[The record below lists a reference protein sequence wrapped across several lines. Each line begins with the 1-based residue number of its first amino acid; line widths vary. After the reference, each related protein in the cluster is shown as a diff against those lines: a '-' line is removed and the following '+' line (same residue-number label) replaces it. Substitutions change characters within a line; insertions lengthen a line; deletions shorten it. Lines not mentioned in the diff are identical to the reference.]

1 MQTDMAVPSDKTLF
15 VDETLSAVP
24 EALGKLIDNSPSCI
38 YLVDVDLRFLHASE
52 GARAFY
58 GQESA
63 VIGKPLYEVLRT
75 VWPEPFARE
84 IVDRFRKT
92 LETGEHYLASRETA
106 WRKDVPTVVVR
117 DWRIDRVSLAD
128 GRYGAVCQFRDISH
142 ERKLESALRDT
153 EERLATQLTA
163 VFRLNEL
170 SKITIPVGKIET
182 LYEYMLDAATALM
195 HSDFASLQLLER
207 DDADNEV
214 ALRLLAHR
222 GFHAESALHWQQ
234 VYAGTWS
241 TCGVAFRI
249 RKRFAIPDIEQWD
262 AIKSTDD
269 YAAYRRSG
277 IRAVQTT
284 PLLSRTGRL
293 LGMLS
298 THWKE
303 PYSPS
308 DGELRAFD
316 ILARQVADFLEA
328 SRNE

>member
-1 MQTDMAVPSDKTLF
+1 MAVPSDKTVSLYA
-15 VDETLSAVP
+15 TLSATQ
-24 EALGKLIDNSPSCI
+24 EAIGKLIDNSPSCI
-38 YLVDVDLRFLHASE
+38 YLVDADLRFLHASE
-52 GARAFY
+52 AAREFNGSDQAL
-58 GQESA
+58 
-63 VIGKPLYEVLRT
+63 IGKSLGEVLRR
-75 VWPEPFARE
+75 VWGEPFARE
-84 IVDRFRKT
+84 IVERFRKT
-92 LETGEHYLASRETA
+92 LETGEHSLASRETV

-117 DWRIDRVSLAD
+117 DWRVDRVSLAD
-128 GRYGAVCQFRDISH
+128 GRYGAVCQFRDVSH

-153 EERLATQLTA
+153 EERLAAQLTA

-182 LYEYMLDAATALM
+182 LYEYMLDAATTLM
-195 HSDFASLQLLER
+195 HSEFASLQLLER

-222 GFHAESALHWQQ
+222 GFHPESALHWQL
-234 VYAGTWS
+234 VHAGTWS

-249 RKRFAIPDIEQWD
+249 RRRFSIPDIEQWE
-262 AIKSTDD
+262 AIKSSPD
-269 YAAYRRSG
+269 YAAYCRSG

-308 DGELRAFD
+308 DGELRVFD

-328 SRNE
+328 SGNE

>member
-1 MQTDMAVPSDKTLF
+1 MAVPSDGAVF
-15 VDETLSAVP
+15 VDEALSAAR
-24 EALGKLIDNSPSCI
+24 ETIGKLIDNSPSCI

-52 GARAFY
+52 GARSFY
-58 GQESA
+58 GHERA
-63 VIGKPLYEVLRT
+63 LIGKPLYEVLRT
-75 VWPEPFARE
+75 VWDEAFARQ
-84 IVDRFRKT
+84 IVDRFRTT
-92 LETGEHYLASRETA
+92 LETGEHYVASRETV

-128 GRYGAVCQFRDISH
+128 GRCGVVCQFRDVSH

-170 SKITIPVGKIET
+170 STITIPVGKLET
-182 LYEYMLDAATALM
+182 LYEYMLDAAAAIM
-195 HSDFASLQLLER
+195 HSEYASLQLLER
-207 DDADNEV
+207 DDADNEM

-234 VYAGTWS
+234 VHVSTTT

-249 RKRFAIPDIEQWD
+249 RKRFTIPDIEQWEG
-262 AIKSTDD
+262 IKGTPD
-269 YAAYRRSG
+269 YEEYRRSG

-293 LGMLS
+293 VGMLS
-298 THWKE
+298 THWKD
-303 PYSPS
+303 PYLPT

-316 ILARQVADFLEA
+316 ILARQAADFLEA
-328 SRNE
+328 SRKKF